1 MEVGAVFKWPLLE
14 EVGPWVLAIPSRET
28 EMAFPSVKCAG
39 RGYRFSCWPECSKR
53 IMAFGQSASCF
64 SWWKWLGEKCW
75 GQDQGINTCQTSYKA
90 CYGPWVRQLVFV
102 FFVVYLKCMYR
113 FVFLPWDAL
122 SVFVIGWDIAL
133 RGSMYLFSSY
143 YAWPGP
149 CTSTYNFV
157 FRPTAFDCWFSL
169 LDVTDHRSVR
179 GRCVSAV

>member
-1 MEVGAVFKWPLLE
+1 M
-14 EVGPWVLAIPSRET
+14 GPRVLAIPSRET
-28 EMAFPSVKCAG
+28 EMAFPSAKCAG
-39 RGYRFSCWPECSKR
+39 RGYRFSCGPECSKR

-75 GQDQGINTCQTSYKA
+75 GQDQGINTCQTSHQA

-102 FFVVYLKCMYR
+102 FSVVYLKCMYR
-113 FVFLPWDAL
+113 FVCLPWNAL
-122 SVFVIGWDIAL
+122 SVFVFGRDIPL
-133 RGSMYLFSSY
+133 RGSLYLFSSY

-149 CTSTYNFV
+149 CTSPYNFV
-157 FRPTAFDCWFSL
+157 FRPTAFNCWFSL